1 LDRYYHDAEEPRIST
16 FGVGEVCELQEQN
29 LRVAK
34 LAIFPLIVGTSATFV
49 LIGATIDRQLH
60 LMMWVRN
67 SMQKLTSMTKRSAI
81 PLDHAVLCLDCN
93 CVSDANRE
101 CPACSSRA
109 LMNLSVVLDRREE
122 IEYTRELA
130 VA

>member
-1 LDRYYHDAEEPRIST
+1 ME
-16 FGVGEVCELQEQN
+16 
-29 LRVAK
+29 
-34 LAIFPLIVGTSATFV
+34 
-49 LIGATIDRQLH
+49 
-60 LMMWVRN
+60 
-67 SMQKLTSMTKRSAI
+67 KLTSLTKRSAI
-81 PLDHAVLCLDCN
+81 PLDHAVLCMDCN

-122 IEYTRELA
+122 FADSRELA

>member
-1 LDRYYHDAEEPRIST
+1 MAEYLVS
-16 FGVGEVCELQEQN
+16 G
-29 LRVAK
+29 
-34 LAIFPLIVGTSATFV
+34 S
-49 LIGATIDRQLH
+49 
-60 LMMWVRN
+60 VRN
-67 SMQKLTSMTKRSAI
+67 ACHLGVSDSNYRTPTSSKKTGENSMEKLTTLTKRSAI
-81 PLDHAVLCLDCN
+81 PLEHAVLCLDCN

-122 IEYTRELA
+122 IDYSREMA

>member
-1 LDRYYHDAEEPRIST
+1 MTS
-16 FGVGEVCELQEQN
+16 
-29 LRVAK
+29 
-34 LAIFPLIVGTSATFV
+34 LI
-49 LIGATIDRQLH
+49 
-60 LMMWVRN
+60 
-67 SMQKLTSMTKRSAI
+67 KRSAI

-122 IEYTRELA
+122 FADSRELA